1 MSIVSYLIFPI
12 SPWPQ
17 LNGNNMKLL
26 EERILK
32 DGIILNNDILKVD
45 SFLNHQIDVSLL
57 NDFAKAVKE
66 DFKEIKVDKILTIET
81 SGIAVAYA
89 VAQAFGNL
97 PLVFAKKSKS
107 QIVDD
112 NVYKATIKSFTR
124 NVESIV
130 TISKKYLIKGEN
142 ILIVDDFLAE
152 GNAAMGLID
161 MCEQAGANVV
171 GFVDAIEKEFQG
183 GSKRLKQK
191 GIKVFSGAV
200 IKEFKNNRPI
210 F

>member
-1 MSIVSYLIFPI
+1 MSIVSYLIFPR
-12 SPWPQ
+12 SQWPQ

-45 SFLNHQIDVSLL
+45 SFLNHQIDVTLL
-57 NDFAKAVKE
+57 NNFAKAVKE
-66 DFKEIKVDKILTIET
+66 DFNQIKVDKILTIET

-107 QIVDD
+107 QTVDD

-124 NVESIV
+124 NIESVV

-161 MCEQAGANVV
+161 MCEQAGANVI
-171 GFVDAIEKEFQG
+171 GFVDTIEKEFQG
-183 GSKRLKQK
+183 GSKRLKEK

-200 IKEFKNNRPI
+200 IKEFKDNKPI